1 MRFPLKTLFT
11 VMALS
16 ASVASQAE
24 DQLPPKLP
32 TQQDNRLEQVA
43 TSPKVWNGVT
53 VSQDGRIFVSL
64 TQSEEPGT
72 QLAEVI
78 NHDQLKPYPDES
90 WNQWNSADPQ
100 HHFYHVNALRI
111 GPDGNLWAMD
121 SGNKGIGTGSKS
133 VEGAAKLVKIDLS
146 TNKVVASYVLHPPVL
161 KPESYIDDVRF
172 NGDFAYL
179 SDPGAVGIV
188 VLNLKTGKSWRV
200 LENQPLTIDHQ
211 PIYADGKKLY
221 LPSGKEKR
229 VGVDQLEV
237 SPDGKWLYFQAIPGP
252 LARIETRYL
261 DNPALSA
268 SDVDKHAHKF
278 VDTWSTGGTAIDG
291 QGNIY
296 ASDLNTRSIK
306 RISPDG
312 KVTTVISD
320 PRLIWIDAMWVS
332 KGALWMPSG
341 QINRTPATTGGKAS
355 TVEYPVK
362 LYRLPLPIAPSPRD
376 HS

>member
-64 TQSEEPGT
+64 TQSEGPGT

-237 SPDGKWLYFQAIPGP
+237 SQTANGSISKPFQARWHGLRP
-252 LARIETRYL
+252 
-261 DNPALSA
+261 
-268 SDVDKHAHKF
+268 V
-278 VDTWSTGGTAIDG
+278 
-291 QGNIY
+291 
-296 ASDLNTRSIK
+296 
-306 RISPDG
+306 
-312 KVTTVISD
+312 
-320 PRLIWIDAMWVS
+320 IWITQHCQPLMSTSMRINSWIRGVPE
-332 KGALWMPSG
+332 ALL
-341 QINRTPATTGGKAS
+341 S
-355 TVEYPVK
+355 TVRVTSM
-362 LYRLPLPIAPSPRD
+362 PLT
-376 HS
+376 